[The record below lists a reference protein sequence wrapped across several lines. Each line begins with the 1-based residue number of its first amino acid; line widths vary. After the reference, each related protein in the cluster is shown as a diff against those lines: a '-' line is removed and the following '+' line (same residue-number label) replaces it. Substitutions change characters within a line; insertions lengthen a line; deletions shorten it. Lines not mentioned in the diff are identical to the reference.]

1 MNKETKCR
9 SIIEW
14 ENAINN
20 RVDIEFVEILL
31 TNRTVFNIHGF
42 IIYHGKR
49 RRAKWIFDGRCYYN
63 GRRVSSFDIVF

>member
-1 MNKETKCR
+1 MNKGTKCR

-31 TNRTVFNIHGF
+31 NNRTVLAYTVLSF
-42 IIYHGKR
+42 IMGNVVVQIGYAMAGVITMAAECH
-49 RRAKWIFDGRCYYN
+49 ILT
-63 GRRVSSFDIVF
+63 